1 MSGARLWP
9 LPSSHIGAK
18 VASYNLICGHD
29 WIHANWCVPSSLHHL
44 LIWWVGDDVKIVHA
58 YSSACIAK
66 TNAYEE
72 IDDFEELDKFEQ
84 GFT

>member
-1 MSGARLWP
+1 
-9 LPSSHIGAK
+9 
-18 VASYNLICGHD
+18 
-29 WIHANWCVPSSLHHL
+29 LHHL